1 MWSGFVKYIWALGA
15 ALLLYGWSVP
25 AGAAGPL
32 NWTALE
38 PGVESCAFSLSSL
51 SYRGGGISQADI
63 VALRLN
69 PAKVDF
75 ELLMA
80 SEHGEARTLD
90 DWSRQYDLLAAIN
103 ASMYLPDGRTSTGY
117 MRRAAHANNS
127 RVVNSFGAFFVAR
140 PDSTELPRAAVLD
153 RYRDNWEE
161 MLPHYQIV
169 VQNYRLMSPE
179 GAPLWNGSKGP
190 FSIAAVGQDVNG
202 NILFLHSA
210 QPVTVKAFVEGVLA
224 APLGIER
231 LMYVEGGR
239 QAAMLVNTASCKEVW
254 TGKYSPLLQLGGLS
268 LLPNVLGVKRRP
280 KPGRAVLRD

>member
-1 MWSGFVKYIWALGA
+1 MWADLAKYFCALGA
-15 ALLLYGWSVP
+15 GLLLYGLS
-25 AGAAGPL
+25 ALGGAADTL
-32 NWTALE
+32 NWTMLE
-38 PGVESCAFSLSSL
+38 PGMEICSFTLSSL
-51 SYRGGGISQADI
+51 SYRGSEINQSDV
-63 VALRLN
+63 VALRFN

-80 SEHGEARTLD
+80 SEHGKARTLD

-127 RVVNSFGAFFVAR
+127 RVVNAFGAFFVAR
-140 PDSTELPRAAVLD
+140 PDSSALPRAAVLD
-153 RYRDNWEE
+153 RYRDDWEE

-169 VQNYRLMSPE
+169 VQNYRLMTPE
-179 GAPLWNGSKGP
+179 GAPLWNGSNGP

-210 QPVTVKAFVEGVLA
+210 QPVTVKTFVEGVLA

-231 LMYVEGGR
+231 LMYVEGGY
-239 QAAMLVNTASCKEVW
+239 QAAMLMNTASGKEVW

-280 KPGRAVLRD
+280 QPGNSVLRE